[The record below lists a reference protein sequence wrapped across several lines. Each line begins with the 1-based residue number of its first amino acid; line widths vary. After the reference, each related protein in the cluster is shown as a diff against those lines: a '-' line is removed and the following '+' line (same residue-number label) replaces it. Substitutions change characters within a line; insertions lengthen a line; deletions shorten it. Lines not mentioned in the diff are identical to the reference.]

1 MKNAIDIKNLTK
13 IYGDKFQL
21 GTIDL
26 EIPGG
31 IIAGLI
37 GENGAGKTTLIKSL
51 LGIINKNS
59 GEISIFGKD
68 INKYE
73 AEIKQDIGVVLDN
86 TFFPET
92 LNAGDINLSMKGI
105 FKNWD
110 SELFFRYLDEF
121 KLTRNK
127 NIKSMS
133 KGMRKKLEIATALS
147 HHPKLLL
154 LDEPTSGLDPIVR
167 NEVLDIF
174 LKFIKDDEHT
184 ILFSTHITSD
194 LEHIADQIIFI
205 DNGRKILDKSR
216 DEIIDN
222 YGILKCDIDYFP
234 QIDSSDIIN
243 YRKNKYGYEILV
255 NDRQTASRKYNG
267 CVIEKITLEDL
278 MVLTIKG
285 ENNICQV

>member
-21 GTIDL
+21 GAIDL

-68 INKYE
+68 ITKYE

-121 KLTRNK
+121 KLTKNK